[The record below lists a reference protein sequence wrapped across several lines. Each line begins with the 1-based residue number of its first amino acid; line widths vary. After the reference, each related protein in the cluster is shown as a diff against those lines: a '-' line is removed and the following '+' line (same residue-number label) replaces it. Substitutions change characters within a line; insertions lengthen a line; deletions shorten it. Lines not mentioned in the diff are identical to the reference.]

1 MLLCYKIYSI
11 YLLLKRPKEKKYFL
25 VHLKYLDRQL
35 ALVTVLHEKYNTHT
49 QKHSFFNLVF

>member
-25 VHLKYLDRQL
+25 VHLKYLEKQL
-35 ALVTVLHEKYNTHT
+35 ALVTVLHEKYNTHHKST
-49 QKHSFFNLVF
+49 LF